1 MATIRKRGNKWQAQV
16 RRNGRVSVSKSFNT
30 KCDSQVL
37 AKQTEIN
44 MERIDIGLV
53 HGQLRQITLEQ
64 LLVRYLREVTQK
76 RGADVERT
84 ANRNK

>member
-1 MATIRKRGNKWQAQV
+1 MATIRKRGNKRQAQV

-30 KCDSQVL
+30 KCDSQVW

-44 MERIDIGLV
+44 LERIDIGLV

-64 LLVRYLREVTQK
+64 LLVRYLKKVLQK
-76 RGADVERT
+76 NLGRMSRGC
-84 ANRNK
+84 